1 MLVQAS
7 SRKLSPMAL
16 VSYTPHLR
24 RFFPE
29 LESEE
34 VAAADVAELVRALE
48 ARHRG
53 LSAYLVEEDGT
64 LRKHVNIFVDG
75 DPLRDR
81 KALTDPLTPT
91 STVHVLQALS
101 GG

>member
-1 MLVQAS
+1 
-7 SRKLSPMAL
+7 
-16 VSYTPHLR
+16 
-24 RFFPE
+24 
-29 LESEE
+29 
-34 VAAADVAELVRALE
+34 
-48 ARHRG
+48 
-53 LSAYLVEEDGT
+53 
-64 LRKHVNIFVDG
+64 VDG